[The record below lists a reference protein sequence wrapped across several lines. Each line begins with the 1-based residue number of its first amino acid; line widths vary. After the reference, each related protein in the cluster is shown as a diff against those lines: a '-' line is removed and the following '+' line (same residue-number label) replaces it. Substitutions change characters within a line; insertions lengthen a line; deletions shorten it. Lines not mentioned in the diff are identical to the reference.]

1 MLTASIGSVLGDGRG
16 ITVLPPSM
24 IKNNLFRWATRFV
37 SIAAVLM
44 GFFFGYKTFDL
55 ISTNK
60 QIELDLIPAQVGAR
74 KLDTVED
81 EYSLMIQNNQ
91 NVDNQIEILEYD
103 MEYFD
108 RVIAITR
115 FLSNRLPA
123 EITLE
128 KMSFQQGWEKELL
141 RMQGRALQS
150 FIEMEDENKRIV
162 RMVGNL
168 EANPALKD
176 RYFNNFIQIVEG
188 SELFSSVEVIE
199 KNSESDLGPNNIQF
213 DLKCVF

>member
-1 MLTASIGSVLGDGRG
+1 
-16 ITVLPPSM
+16 M

-123 EITLE
+123 EIT
-128 KMSFQQGWEKELL
+128 
-141 RMQGRALQS
+141 
-150 FIEMEDENKRIV
+150 
-162 RMVGNL
+162 
-168 EANPALKD
+168 
-176 RYFNNFIQIVEG
+176 
-188 SELFSSVEVIE
+188 
-199 KNSESDLGPNNIQF
+199 
-213 DLKCVF
+213 